1 MTREEEII
9 ELTKRTCNAY
19 RRQEPLARTCGGFQ
33 ECDCKCLQYNRCEAV
48 YDAGW
53 HKQIEA
59 EWIPNDVYYSPM
71 DCYVVQGYTCSNC
84 KTKVDEYTNYCSY
97 CGAKMTIKGE

>member
-9 ELTKRTCNAY
+9 ELTKRTCNTY
-19 RRQEPLARTCGGFQ
+19 RRQEPHERTCGEFQ
-33 ECDCKCLQYNRCEAV
+33 KCDCKCLQHNRCEAV
-48 YDAGW
+48 YDASW
-53 HKQIEA
+53 RKQIEA

-71 DCYVVQGYTCSNC
+71 DCYVVQGYICSHC

>member
-1 MTREEEII
+1 MAREEEII
-9 ELTKRTCNAY
+9 KTKLFFDSIPEGCDFDRLGHTT
-19 RRQEPLARTCGGFQ
+19 RLATQ
-33 ECDCKCLQYNRCEAV
+33 L

-71 DCYVVQGYTCSNC
+71 NCYMVLGYTCSNC
-84 KTKVDEYTNYCSY
+84 KTKTDNYSNYCSY

>member
-1 MTREEEII
+1 MTREYKIK
-9 ELTKRTCNAY
+9 ELAH
-19 RRQEPLARTCGGFQ
+19 F
-33 ECDCKCLQYNRCEAV
+33 LQYDCLNKPNDYCEDSDCYMCRATAL
-48 YDAGW
+48 YDTGW

-71 DCYVVQGYTCSNC
+71 DCYVVQGYTCSHC